1 MAEELAELCRRMQ
14 LSDKEKLRIN
24 LRKDPIVKSKKDAQ
38 FSILFKLLT
47 TRVFNVE
54 AFKGTVRSLW
64 MGRRGVTIR
73 AIEDNL
79 FMAVFQE
86 RDDLERVF
94 VQSPWT
100 FDKKLILMVRFEGD
114 LQPMA
119 VTFTQAAFWIRV
131 HNLPIKSM
139 IREVGEDIG
148 MELGNL
154 LEVDVPDNGLGWGKY
169 LRIRVEINVMEP
181 LLRGRIV
188 QGVEGENADPF
199 WVEFKYEHL
208 PIYCYRCGRLG
219 HSSNE
224 CLEGRQSNR
233 TEEIHG
239 EKWGSWLQA
248 PILRGPPARQSRRDR
263 TPAEDE
269 GDLQPDRN
277 GVQEDSPLSPAP
289 VVGGGAED
297 VADSTG
303 VQAEIEE
310 EIDSSIHPLEPRDH
324 DVLPQNPGLEDS
336 DPNPMIC
343 ELETALHGARNI
355 RLTQDE
361 ADIVIIPVMG
371 PVGLHVSDNGGYT
384 QHPVEPTLR
393 DVALPNC
400 PTSAGL
406 SKSTTWKKRARKVYT
421 RGEDSGSTTPR
432 QRKRKLVPPADM
444 VCELEERQSSKRHL
458 IIGECIDENNLSVEA
473 AMQPRRSQ

>member
-14 LSDKEKLRIN
+14 LSDKEKLLIN
-24 LRKDPIVKSKKDAQ
+24 LRKDPIVKSKKEVQ

-47 TRVFNVE
+47 TRAFNVE

-94 VQSPWT
+94 VQSPWA

-114 LQPMA
+114 LQPIA
-119 VTFTQAAFWIRV
+119 VTFTHVAFWIRV
-131 HNLPIKSM
+131 HNLSIKSM

-148 MELGNL
+148 KELGNL
-154 LEVDVPDNGLGWGKY
+154 LEVDVLENGLGWGKY

-188 QGVEGENADPF
+188 QGVEGENANPF

-208 PIYCYRCGRLG
+208 PIYCYRCGKLG

-224 CLEGRQSNR
+224 CIEGRWSNR

-239 EKWGSWLQA
+239 EKWGAWLRA
-248 PILRGPPARQSRRDR
+248 PILQGPPACQSRRDR
-263 TPAEDE
+263 TPTKEE
-269 GDLQPDRN
+269 GDLQSDRK
-277 GVQEDSPLSPAP
+277 GLQEDSPHSPTP

-297 VADSTG
+297 VADSTR

-310 EIDSSIHPLEPRDH
+310 EIDSSIHTLEQRDQ

-336 DPNPMIC
+336 DPNPMIF
-343 ELETALHGARNI
+343 ELETELHGARNI

-371 PVGLHVSDNGGYT
+371 QLVCMVRITGDIHNT
-384 QHPVEPTLR
+384 QWS
-393 DVALPNC
+393 LP
-400 PTSAGL
+400 
-406 SKSTTWKKRARKVYT
+406 
-421 RGEDSGSTTPR
+421 
-432 QRKRKLVPPADM
+432 
-444 VCELEERQSSKRHL
+444 
-458 IIGECIDENNLSVEA
+458 
-473 AMQPRRSQ
+473 